1 MEEPSTNYE
10 SDRRRKISLRNDA
23 ETNRHRFYRG
33 GSAEFATFRLSSV
46 VSEVEK
52 KERPPKGNF
61 GLGVYDFFC
70 LRDRLP

>member
-52 KERPPKGNF
+52 KERPLKGD
-61 GLGVYDFFC
+61 LGRSAYVCFC
-70 LRDRLP
+70 SLICI